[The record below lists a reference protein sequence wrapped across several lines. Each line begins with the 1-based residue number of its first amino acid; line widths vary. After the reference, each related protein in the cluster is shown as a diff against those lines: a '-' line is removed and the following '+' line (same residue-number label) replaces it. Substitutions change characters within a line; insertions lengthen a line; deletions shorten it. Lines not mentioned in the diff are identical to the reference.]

1 MIKDGLLSR
10 YGKPTEATPKD
21 WQKTYKD
28 YRFAVCDVKCTVINA
43 IDGVH
48 RTTIQQRPLSIPL
61 NLVVFIPGL
70 RLLTS
75 CLCDPDVV
83 IGGEYLYDWVPS
95 WYHPELC
102 AVFVHDDI
110 VIISNIIII

>member
-21 WQKTYKD
+21 WQKTYTD
-28 YRFAVCDVKCTVINA
+28 YRLAVCDVKCTVINA

-61 NLVVFIPGL
+61 NLVVFIPA
-70 RLLTS
+70 RV
-75 CLCDPDVV
+75 C
-83 IGGEYLYDWVPS
+83 
-95 WYHPELC
+95 
-102 AVFVHDDI
+102 
-110 VIISNIIII
+110 